1 MAKKNKLKLGFDKRG
16 GVLAV
21 SRAMRESD
29 AYESM
34 PSTAKVLMDLL
45 HLQWR
50 NDRPVA
56 YGVRE
61 AAEKIGC
68 TPNTA
73 GKAFKIL
80 HERGFI
86 VCVNESFFNSKS
98 GSKAREW
105 RLTWMP
111 FECRNPTHD
120 WEKWQPEKLTKPYQ
134 NKTHK
139 SILYAAF

>member
-1 MAKKNKLKLGFDKRG
+1 MASKKLHLPFDNRG
-16 GVLAV
+16 GVLVV
-21 SRAMRESD
+21 SRQMRES
-29 AYESM
+29 ATYESM
-34 PSTAKVLMDLL
+34 PATAKVLMDLL

-50 NDRPVA
+50 NERPVA

-73 GKAFKIL
+73 SKAFKIL
-80 HERGFI
+80 QERGFI
-86 VCVNESFFNSKS
+86 VCMDESLFNSKT

-111 FECRNPTHD
+111 FEYREPSND
-120 WEKWQPEKLTKPYQ
+120 WEKREVI
-134 NKTHK
+134 N
-139 SILYAAF
+139 